1 MPLSSSPGN
10 LLTQVVLTCCYSTL
24 TMTNDGNQ
32 KHASES
38 NDLDAAT
45 RPDTELQEGLDYYIE
60 NGLLV
65 FTAAF
70 LLKRGYC
77 CESGCRHCPY
87 QNQEP

>member
-1 MPLSSSPGN
+1 MNDSPDDPGQP
-10 LLTQVVLTCCYSTL
+10 TQ
-24 TMTNDGNQ
+24 Q
-32 KHASES
+32 
-38 NDLDAAT
+38 
-45 RPDTELQEGLDYYIE
+45 DTELREGLDYYVE

-87 QNQEP
+87 DKQES

>member
-1 MPLSSSPGN
+1 
-10 LLTQVVLTCCYSTL
+10 
-24 TMTNDGNQ
+24 MTNAGN
-32 KHASES
+32 HSHSNNTAEDADASTAQ
-38 NDLDAAT
+38 DA
-45 RPDTELQEGLDYYIE
+45 ELQEGLDYYIE

-87 QNQEP
+87 QNRGQ